1 MFVAKLTQLMLN
13 YYSYFKHLRLNNST
27 KIFWKGRSTFYL
39 IFYTCCTIISNI
51 RFVQFCAE
59 GARTR
64 VHFPAI
70 YFLYFVARFCQ
81 TPSLFFE
88 NIMKEK
94 TSKRKN
100 VQLRDS
106 ISMLTS
112 IYWLISKNN
121 RFKTWKNPN
130 FSVVKWSSRN
140 KGFKDKKERED

>member
-59 GARTR
+59 GERTR
-64 VHFPAI
+64 VHFPVI

-81 TPSLFFE
+81 TPSLFVE

-112 IYWLISKNN
+112 IYWLISRNN

>member
-1 MFVAKLTQLMLN
+1 MCVAKSIQLMLN
-13 YYSYFKHLRLNNST
+13 YYASFKHLRLNNST
-27 KIFWKGRSTFYL
+27 KTFWKGRPAFYL

-88 NIMKEK
+88 NIIKEK
-94 TSKRKN
+94 TSKRKK

-106 ISMLTS
+106 ISLLTS
-112 IYWLISKNN
+112 IYWLISRNENMEKPLLSLQNN
-121 RFKTWKNPN
+121 
-130 FSVVKWSSRN
+130 
-140 KGFKDKKERED
+140 DA

>member
-1 MFVAKLTQLMLN
+1 MCVAKLIQLMLN
-13 YYSYFKHLRLNNST
+13 YYASFKHLRLNNST
-27 KIFWKGRSTFYL
+27 NTFWKGRPAFYL

-88 NIMKEK
+88 NIIKEK
-94 TSKRKN
+94 TSKRKK

-106 ISMLTS
+106 ISLLTS
-112 IYWLISKNN
+112 IYWLISRNENMEKSE
-121 RFKTWKNPN
+121 